1 MSRSDCKD
9 SLGGPGGE
17 VISGITCPGLWVLS
31 GIWAVCV
38 CVLFFVCVLLFVF
51 VVCVTVYMF
60 VYVGG
65 DDQWEANG

>member
-17 VISGITCPGLWVLS
+17 VISGITCPGLSVLS
-31 GIWAVCV
+31 GICV
-38 CVLFFVCVLLFVF
+38 CLVLCVCCCLC
-51 VVCVTVYMF
+51 VVCVTVNMF

-65 DDQWEANG
+65 DDQSEANG

>member
-9 SLGGPGGE
+9 SLGGPGWE
-17 VISGITCPGLWVLS
+17 VISGITCPGLSVLS

-38 CVLFFVCVLLFVF
+38 CVSCSLCVCCCLC
-51 VVCVTVYMF
+51 VVCVTVNMF

-65 DDQWEANG
+65 DDQSEANG